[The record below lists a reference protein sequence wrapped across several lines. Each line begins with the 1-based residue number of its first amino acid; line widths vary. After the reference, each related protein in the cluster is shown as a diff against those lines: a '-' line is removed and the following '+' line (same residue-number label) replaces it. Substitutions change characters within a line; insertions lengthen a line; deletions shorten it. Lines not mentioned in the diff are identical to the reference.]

1 MERNATNRR
10 LLSLLLA
17 FVLCLSYG
25 PAARAESTTAAVMR
39 LMKTEGTVSIA
50 NSSGRSVKQTERM
63 QLRSGYQLTTKES
76 SYAWINLDDEKLVK
90 MDAVSEITV
99 RKSGKKLDILLDA
112 GNLFFNVKSPL
123 DDDEVFNI
131 RTSTMSVGIRGTS
144 GWVKVIDQWTSRLS
158 VLEGTVAVCV
168 TDPVTGEIKT
178 ESVTSGETVDC
189 KVYPQDTSG
198 SKCSIIRGAYGES
211 DIDGFVL
218 VELRPD
224 ASLCEK
230 IKEETGIDIIGMPG
244 KPADRLKQDQ
254 EQIRDKLQEIEN
266 SLARQEEAIS
276 IDKVWPAPAPDAP
289 GTPATPPAAS
299 NPDSGGSNSGGSSGN
314 GSGGSSGGGS
324 EQPTP
329 SRTVTLTMPVEDDT
343 VSACL
348 TQSGITAVVLQP
360 GAARSS
366 SANMLE
372 VDSGITVP
380 GGKTLTLQSGV
391 GMTILSGQQVAV
403 GTGGRLTVGGV
414 LTARGTL
421 APVQNAVIQAKRFDL
436 TSDIPD
442 WIVSG
447 TADSSGYYTLDYSPW
462 EAFTVTFDVNGGTG
476 SPAAG
481 KTDRHGRL
489 ASLPSP
495 GTRTGYVFDGWYTA
509 AEGGSAVDANHVYT
523 GDTTLYAHWSQIP
536 PEIFTV
542 AFNANGGSV
551 SPTSG
556 VTGEDGKLS
565 SLPTPVREGY
575 GFNGWFTAAEGG
587 TAVDLNRVYT
597 GNTTL
602 YAHWSEIPP
611 ETFTVAFDANG
622 GSVSPGSGVTGADG
636 KLSSLPTP
644 VREGYDFNGW
654 FTAAEGGTAVD
665 LNRVYTG
672 DTTLY
677 AHWTETPP
685 ETFTVT
691 FDANGGSVSPG
702 SGVTGEDGT
711 LSSLPTPTRSGYTF
725 DGWFTAA
732 TGGTRVDVNDVYS
745 SDTTIYAHWSQIPP
759 KTFTVT
765 FDANGGSVSPGSMA
779 TNTGGTLS
787 AQLPTPVRDGF
798 TFDGWFTAA
807 TGGTRVDVN
816 DVYSSDTTIY
826 AHWSQIPPKT
836 FTVTFDA
843 NGGSVSPGSG
853 VTGEDGTLSSLP
865 TLADWKQQASTYSE
879 LTHTF
884 VGWYTQKIGGTKVT
898 ADTVF
903 TEDTTIYA
911 GWDWFYDESTKT
923 LCIAGSG
930 PMKDYVYEYQGSAVG
945 WECTIPW
952 MYTEDGFNMSHFDI
966 DEIYITDGITHIGN
980 SAFKGHGAK
989 HVTIPNS
996 VTSIGDKSFMQCN
1009 MTNVTIPA
1017 SVTSIGSSAFESCSG
1032 LTSVTLPGSLTS
1044 IGGNAFSYCTSL
1056 AEVKYN
1062 STKADW
1068 AALIPK
1074 IGAGNDLL
1082 LNATIICTDGV
1093 YTAPQPYTI
1102 TFDAN
1107 GGDVTPDSITTD
1119 TDGKLTSLPTLADWT
1134 QQIGD
1139 TQSTHTFVGWYTK
1152 KISGT
1157 KVTADTVFAEDTTL
1171 YAVWDWFYDEPT
1183 KTLCIAGSGPMAD
1196 YVYEYQGGGV
1206 WTCTV
1211 PWVYE
1216 INGTPN
1222 SFDTDEIYIADGITH
1237 IGNAAFKDQSAAH
1250 ATIPDSVTKIGEHS
1264 FDGCGNLTSV
1274 TIPNSVASIGNSA
1287 FFNCTK
1293 LTSVVIPNS
1302 VTSIGDSAF
1311 NLCGSLTDVTYN
1323 GTRAEWAAL
1332 VPNIGASNDPLH
1344 NATITC
1350 TDGVYGTHTL
1360 TLNADG
1366 GLITIEGQ
1374 SVGEY
1379 SIVTGKDGIL
1389 PGLPEATKADNV
1401 FGGWYTADGTK
1412 LSAGD
1417 MLTKDT
1423 EASAHWYPSENF
1435 GYYDTDTKTLHATA
1449 EVPYSDA
1456 ANAPWIDYR
1465 SEMERVEIG
1474 GSVATIDGQMFRNYP
1489 KLRSVVISDSVTT
1502 ITSWA
1507 FADCSALTTVELPH
1521 SITIDVAAFQNC
1533 PSLAEVK
1540 YDGAIADW
1548 LALVPNIGDDNFSL
1562 LSATIHCSD
1571 GDYAA
1576 TQYTITFNAQGGMFV
1591 LDGVEASVFSA
1602 IAISGRPLDSLPTAR
1617 RDGYTFDGW
1626 YTSAGEDGTEVTKDT
1641 IFIEDTT
1648 LYAHWTANVQ
1658 SNFDVAS
1665 GTLTISGEGP
1675 MEAIDGYN
1683 TTLPWN
1689 DVKTDIIKVV
1699 IADGVTSIGNTAF
1712 QGCTGLA
1719 EVEIPASVTS
1729 IGTDAFALCNNLDNV
1744 YYGGSQEAWNTA
1756 VGGRDIGLN
1765 AQCAVHYESA
1775 GPDNPSS
1782 RSAYRV
1788 SNAASVYTD
1797 VPAGAWYAEA
1807 AEYCRTHNL
1816 MTGTSATTF
1825 TPDGTLTRAMM
1836 VTVLHRLAGK
1846 PAAPKGS
1853 SFADVPSGKWY
1864 TEAISW
1870 ADSKG
1875 IVKGYN
1881 ASTFGLNDPVTHEQ
1895 VGLILQRYSGDPTVE
1910 AYGKENPKSP
1920 ATRGEIAATLMAY
1933 AESRKAGSLSAASA
1947 MDVMCSPGSIVP
1959 MGDGSYLVADR
1970 YNKQLWR
1977 VQNRTSASYAG
1988 GPTTLDLYGQ
1998 PLGGYN
2004 DGGLQESYFKE
2015 PWAIAPFL
2023 DGWAVTDRANNAV
2036 RLIRSEAIRTLNTAS
2051 AEKLTVT
2058 DLGVVFDGPT
2068 GLAADGGGNLY
2079 VADTLNGAVRR
2090 VSVAGGLST
2099 VVQGLSDPM
2108 GLCWQDG
2115 VLYIAETGKNRILQL
2130 KDGKVTVL
2138 AGSGSEGLTDG
2149 KGTKA
2154 AFSAPQGIAVG
2165 TDGSV
2170 YVADTGNGAV
2180 RVVKDGSVRTLA
2192 VRDPAQLSGEMI
2204 SPAGLLLQENS
2215 LYICDT
2221 FARKIFVLPVQT

>member
-1 MERNATNRR
+1 MEKAVTNRR

-17 FVLCLSYG
+17 FVLCLSYV
-25 PAARAESTTAAVMR
+25 PTAKAESAAAAVMR
-39 LMKTEGTVSIA
+39 LMKTEGTVSIS

-63 QLRSGYQLTTKES
+63 SLRSGYSLKTEES

-123 DDDEVFNI
+123 DDDEVFNV
-131 RTSTMSVGIRGTS
+131 RTSTMAVGIRGTS

-158 VLEGTVAVCV
+158 VLEGTVTVCV
-168 TDPVTGEIKT
+168 TDPVTGETKT

-198 SKCSIIRGAYGES
+198 SKCDIIRGTYGER

-224 ASLCEK
+224 VPLCEK
-230 IKEETGIDIIGMPG
+230 IKEESGIDIIGMPG
-244 KPADRLKQDQ
+244 KPADRLKEDQ

-266 SLARQEEAIS
+266 GLERQDEDIS
-276 IDKVWPAPAPDAP
+276 KDKVWPAPIPDAP
-289 GTPATPPAAS
+289 GKPATPPTAS
-299 NPDSGGSNSGGSSGN
+299 NPDSGGSSSGDSSGG
-314 GSGGSSGGGS
+314 GSGGGGGGGGS
-324 EQPTP
+324 EQPAP
-329 SRTVTLTMPVEDDT
+329 SSTVTLTMPVEDDT
-343 VSACL
+343 ISAYL
-348 TQSGITAVVLQP
+348 AQSGVTQVILQP
-360 GAARSS
+360 GTARSS

-391 GMTILSGQQVAV
+391 GLTILSGQQVAV
-403 GTGGRLTVGGV
+403 GAGGRLTVGGV

-421 APVQNAVIQAKRFDL
+421 APVQNAVIRAKRFDL
-436 TSDIPD
+436 TSELPD
-442 WIVSG
+442 WIVSE
-447 TADSSGYYTLDYSPW
+447 TADSSGYYTLEYSPW

-495 GTRTGYVFDGWYTA
+495 GTRTGYIFDGWYTA

-536 PEIFTV
+536 PETFTV
-542 AFNANGGSV
+542 TFNANGGSV

-611 ETFTVAFDANG
+611 ETFTV
-622 GSVSPGSGVTGADG
+622 V
-636 KLSSLPTP
+636 
-644 VREGYDFNGW
+644 
-654 FTAAEGGTAVD
+654 
-665 LNRVYTG
+665 
-672 DTTLY
+672 
-677 AHWTETPP
+677 
-685 ETFTVT
+685 

-711 LSSLPTPTRSGYTF
+711 LSSLPTPTRSGY
-725 DGWFTAA
+725 
-732 TGGTRVDVNDVYS
+732 
-745 SDTTIYAHWSQIPP
+745 
-759 KTFTVT
+759 
-765 FDANGGSVSPGSMA
+765 
-779 TNTGGTLS
+779 
-787 AQLPTPVRDGF
+787 

-952 MYTEDGFNMSHFDI
+952 MYTEDDYNMSHFDI

-1032 LTSVTLPGSLTS
+1032 LTSVTLPDSVTG

-1389 PGLPEATKADNV
+1389 PDLPEATKADNV

-1423 EASAHWYPSENF
+1423 EASAHWYPGGEF
-1435 GYYDTDTKTLHATA
+1435 WYYDTDAKTLHVTA
-1449 EVPYSDA
+1449 ELTGGVN
-1456 ANAPWIDYR
+1456 NAPWKDYR

-1502 ITSWA
+1502 INLWA
-1507 FADCSALTTVELPH
+1507 FADCSALTNVELPH

-1533 PSLAEVK
+1533 PSLAEVQ

-1548 LALVPNIGDDNFSL
+1548 LALVPNIGDDNVSL
-1562 LSATIHCSD
+1562 LSAIIHCSD

-1576 TQYTITFNAQGGMFV
+1576 TQYTINFNAQGGMFV
-1591 LDGVEASVFSA
+1591 LDDVEVSVFSA
-1602 IAISGRPLDSLPTAR
+1602 ISISGRPLGSLPTAR

-1729 IGTDAFALCNNLDNV
+1729 IGNSAFNGCSGLERFGIPDGVKSIGDSAFYNCTTLKFVTIPDSVNSIAGSAFYGCVLLESVEIPDGVTSINNATFYGCSALKSATIPASVTSIGTDAFALCNNLDNV

-1765 AQCAVHYESA
+1765 AQCTVHYESA

-1846 PAAPKGS
+1846 PTVAGGT
-1853 SFADVPSGKWY
+1853 SFADVPAGKWY

-1870 ADSKG
+1870 ANSKG
-1875 IVKGYN
+1875 IVLGYN

-1910 AYGKENPKSP
+1910 VYGKENPKTP
-1920 ATRGEIAATLMAY
+1920 ATRSEIAVTLMAY

-1947 MDVMCSPGSIVP
+1947 MDVMCAPGSIVP

-1970 YNKQLWR
+1970 YNKQLWQVR
-1977 VQNRTSASYAG
+1977 NRTSASYAG
-1988 GPTTLDLYGQ
+1988 GPTVLDLYGQ

-2004 DGGLQESYFKE
+2004 DGGLQDSYFKE

-2036 RLIRSEAIRTLNTAS
+2036 RLVRSEAIGTLNTAS
-2051 AEKLTVT
+2051 AEKLAVT
-2058 DLGVVFDGPT
+2058 DLGVVFNGPT
-2068 GLAADGGGNLY
+2068 GLAADDEGNLY

-2090 VSVAGGLST
+2090 VSGSGGLST
-2099 VVQGLSDPM
+2099 VIQGLSDPM
-2108 GLCWQDG
+2108 GLCWRDG

-2130 KDGKVTVL
+2130 KDGKATVL

-2154 AFSAPQGIAVG
+2154 AFSAPQGVAVG
-2165 TDGSV
+2165 PDGSV

-2192 VRDPAQLSGEMI
+2192 VRNPAQLSGEMI
-2204 SPAGLLLQENS
+2204 SPVSLLLQENS

>member
-1 MERNATNRR
+1 MEKAVTNRR

-17 FVLCLSYG
+17 FVLCLSYV
-25 PAARAESTTAAVMR
+25 PTAKAESAAAAVMR
-39 LMKTEGTVSIA
+39 LMKTEGTVSIS

-63 QLRSGYQLTTKES
+63 SLRSGYSLKTEES

-123 DDDEVFNI
+123 DDDEVFNV
-131 RTSTMSVGIRGTS
+131 RTSTMAVGIRGTS

-158 VLEGTVAVCV
+158 VLEGTVTVCV
-168 TDPVTGEIKT
+168 TDPVTGETKT

-198 SKCSIIRGAYGES
+198 SKCDIIRGTYGER

-224 ASLCEK
+224 VPLCEK
-230 IKEETGIDIIGMPG
+230 IKEESGIDIIGMPG
-244 KPADRLKQDQ
+244 KPADRLKEDQ

-266 SLARQEEAIS
+266 GLERQDEDIS
-276 IDKVWPAPAPDAP
+276 KDKVWPAPIPDAP
-289 GTPATPPAAS
+289 GKPATPPTAS
-299 NPDSGGSNSGGSSGN
+299 NPDSGGSSSGDSSGG
-314 GSGGSSGGGS
+314 GSGGGGGGGGS
-324 EQPTP
+324 EQPAP
-329 SRTVTLTMPVEDDT
+329 SSTVTLTMPVEDDT
-343 VSACL
+343 ISAYL
-348 TQSGITAVVLQP
+348 AQSGVTQVILQP
-360 GAARSS
+360 GTARSS

-391 GMTILSGQQVAV
+391 GLTILSGQQVAV
-403 GTGGRLTVGGV
+403 GAGGRLTVGGV

-421 APVQNAVIQAKRFDL
+421 APVQNAVIRAKRFDL
-436 TSDIPD
+436 TSELPD
-442 WIVSG
+442 WIVSE
-447 TADSSGYYTLDYSPW
+447 TADSSGYYTLEYSPW

-495 GTRTGYVFDGWYTA
+495 GTRTGYIFDGWYTA

-536 PEIFTV
+536 PETFTV
-542 AFNANGGSV
+542 TFNANGGSV

-597 GNTTL
+597 G
-602 YAHWSEIPP
+602 
-611 ETFTVAFDANG
+611 
-622 GSVSPGSGVTGADG
+622 
-636 KLSSLPTP
+636 
-644 VREGYDFNGW
+644 
-654 FTAAEGGTAVD
+654 
-665 LNRVYTG
+665 

-685 ETFTVT
+685 E
-691 FDANGGSVSPG
+691 
-702 SGVTGEDGT
+702 
-711 LSSLPTPTRSGYTF
+711 
-725 DGWFTAA
+725 
-732 TGGTRVDVNDVYS
+732 
-745 SDTTIYAHWSQIPP
+745 
-759 KTFTVT
+759 
-765 FDANGGSVSPGSMA
+765 
-779 TNTGGTLS
+779 
-787 AQLPTPVRDGF
+787 
-798 TFDGWFTAA
+798 
-807 TGGTRVDVN
+807 
-816 DVYSSDTTIY
+816 
-826 AHWSQIPPKT
+826 T

-952 MYTEDGFNMSHFDI
+952 MYTEDDYNMSHFDI

-1032 LTSVTLPGSLTS
+1032 LTSVTLPDSVTG

-1332 VPNIGASNDPLH
+1332 VPNIGASNDPLR

-1389 PGLPEATKADNV
+1389 PDLPEATKADNV

-1423 EASAHWYPSENF
+1423 EASAHWYPGGEF
-1435 GYYDTDTKTLHATA
+1435 WYYDTDAKTLHVTA
-1449 EVPYSDA
+1449 ELTGGVN
-1456 ANAPWIDYR
+1456 NAPWKDYR

-1502 ITSWA
+1502 ITSWV
-1507 FADCSALTTVELPH
+1507 FADCSALTALELPR

-1533 PSLAEVK
+1533 TNLAEVK

-1548 LALVPNIGDDNFSL
+1548 LALVPFIGDDNGSL
-1562 LSATIHCSD
+1562 LSATIHCSN
-1571 GDYAA
+1571 GDYTA

-1665 GTLTISGEGP
+1665 GTLTISGKGP

-1836 VTVLHRLAGK
+1836 VTILHRLAGK
-1846 PAAPKGS
+1846 PTVAGGT
-1853 SFADVPSGKWY
+1853 SFADVPAGKWY

-1870 ADSKG
+1870 ANSKG
-1875 IVKGYN
+1875 IVLGYN

-1910 AYGKENPKSP
+1910 VYGKENPKTP
-1920 ATRGEIAATLMAY
+1920 ATRSEIAVTLMAY

-1947 MDVMCSPGSIVP
+1947 MDVMCAPGSIVP

-1970 YNKQLWR
+1970 YNKQLWQVR
-1977 VQNRTSASYAG
+1977 NRTSASYAG
-1988 GPTTLDLYGQ
+1988 GPTVLDLYGQ

-2004 DGGLQESYFKE
+2004 DGGLQDSYFKE

-2036 RLIRSEAIRTLNTAS
+2036 RLVRSEAIGTLNTAS
-2051 AEKLTVT
+2051 AEKLAVT
-2058 DLGVVFDGPT
+2058 DLGVVFNGPT
-2068 GLAADGGGNLY
+2068 GLAADDEGNLY

-2090 VSVAGGLST
+2090 VSGSGGLST
-2099 VVQGLSDPM
+2099 VIQGLSDPM
-2108 GLCWQDG
+2108 GLCWRDG

-2130 KDGKVTVL
+2130 KDGKATVL

-2154 AFSAPQGIAVG
+2154 AFSAPQGVAVG
-2165 TDGSV
+2165 PDGSV

-2192 VRDPAQLSGEMI
+2192 VRNPAQLSGEMI
-2204 SPAGLLLQENS
+2204 SPVSLLLQENS

>member
-1 MERNATNRR
+1 M
-10 LLSLLLA
+10 
-17 FVLCLSYG
+17 
-25 PAARAESTTAAVMR
+25 
-39 LMKTEGTVSIA
+39 
-50 NSSGRSVKQTERM
+50 
-63 QLRSGYQLTTKES
+63 
-76 SYAWINLDDEKLVK
+76 
-90 MDAVSEITV
+90 
-99 RKSGKKLDILLDA
+99 
-112 GNLFFNVKSPL
+112 
-123 DDDEVFNI
+123 
-131 RTSTMSVGIRGTS
+131 
-144 GWVKVIDQWTSRLS
+144 
-158 VLEGTVAVCV
+158 
-168 TDPVTGEIKT
+168 
-178 ESVTSGETVDC
+178 
-189 KVYPQDTSG
+189 
-198 SKCSIIRGAYGES
+198 
-211 DIDGFVL
+211 
-218 VELRPD
+218 
-224 ASLCEK
+224 
-230 IKEETGIDIIGMPG
+230 
-244 KPADRLKQDQ
+244 
-254 EQIRDKLQEIEN
+254 
-266 SLARQEEAIS
+266 
-276 IDKVWPAPAPDAP
+276 
-289 GTPATPPAAS
+289 
-299 NPDSGGSNSGGSSGN
+299 
-314 GSGGSSGGGS
+314 
-324 EQPTP
+324 
-329 SRTVTLTMPVEDDT
+329 
-343 VSACL
+343 
-348 TQSGITAVVLQP
+348 
-360 GAARSS
+360 
-366 SANMLE
+366 
-372 VDSGITVP
+372 
-380 GGKTLTLQSGV
+380 
-391 GMTILSGQQVAV
+391 
-403 GTGGRLTVGGV
+403 
-414 LTARGTL
+414 
-421 APVQNAVIQAKRFDL
+421 
-436 TSDIPD
+436 
-442 WIVSG
+442 
-447 TADSSGYYTLDYSPW
+447 
-462 EAFTVTFDVNGGTG
+462 
-476 SPAAG
+476 
-481 KTDRHGRL
+481 
-489 ASLPSP
+489 
-495 GTRTGYVFDGWYTA
+495 
-509 AEGGSAVDANHVYT
+509 
-523 GDTTLYAHWSQIP
+523 
-536 PEIFTV
+536 
-542 AFNANGGSV
+542 
-551 SPTSG
+551 
-556 VTGEDGKLS
+556 
-565 SLPTPVREGY
+565 
-575 GFNGWFTAAEGG
+575 
-587 TAVDLNRVYT
+587 
-597 GNTTL
+597 
-602 YAHWSEIPP
+602 
-611 ETFTVAFDANG
+611 
-622 GSVSPGSGVTGADG
+622 
-636 KLSSLPTP
+636 
-644 VREGYDFNGW
+644 
-654 FTAAEGGTAVD
+654 
-665 LNRVYTG
+665 
-672 DTTLY
+672 
-677 AHWTETPP
+677 
-685 ETFTVT
+685 
-691 FDANGGSVSPG
+691 
-702 SGVTGEDGT
+702 
-711 LSSLPTPTRSGYTF
+711 
-725 DGWFTAA
+725 
-732 TGGTRVDVNDVYS
+732 
-745 SDTTIYAHWSQIPP
+745 
-759 KTFTVT
+759 
-765 FDANGGSVSPGSMA
+765 
-779 TNTGGTLS
+779 
-787 AQLPTPVRDGF
+787 
-798 TFDGWFTAA
+798 
-807 TGGTRVDVN
+807 
-816 DVYSSDTTIY
+816 
-826 AHWSQIPPKT
+826 
-836 FTVTFDA
+836 
-843 NGGSVSPGSG
+843 
-853 VTGEDGTLSSLP
+853 
-865 TLADWKQQASTYSE
+865 
-879 LTHTF
+879 
-884 VGWYTQKIGGTKVT
+884 
-898 ADTVF
+898 
-903 TEDTTIYA
+903 
-911 GWDWFYDESTKT
+911 
-923 LCIAGSG
+923 
-930 PMKDYVYEYQGSAVG
+930 
-945 WECTIPW
+945 
-952 MYTEDGFNMSHFDI
+952 
-966 DEIYITDGITHIGN
+966 
-980 SAFKGHGAK
+980 
-989 HVTIPNS
+989 
-996 VTSIGDKSFMQCN
+996 
-1009 MTNVTIPA
+1009 
-1017 SVTSIGSSAFESCSG
+1017 
-1032 LTSVTLPGSLTS
+1032 
-1044 IGGNAFSYCTSL
+1044 
-1056 AEVKYN
+1056 
-1062 STKADW
+1062 
-1068 AALIPK
+1068 
-1074 IGAGNDLL
+1074 
-1082 LNATIICTDGV
+1082 
-1093 YTAPQPYTI
+1093 
-1102 TFDAN
+1102 
-1107 GGDVTPDSITTD
+1107 
-1119 TDGKLTSLPTLADWT
+1119 
-1134 QQIGD
+1134 
-1139 TQSTHTFVGWYTK
+1139 
-1152 KISGT
+1152 
-1157 KVTADTVFAEDTTL
+1157 
-1171 YAVWDWFYDEPT
+1171 
-1183 KTLCIAGSGPMAD
+1183 
-1196 YVYEYQGGGV
+1196 
-1206 WTCTV
+1206 
-1211 PWVYE
+1211 
-1216 INGTPN
+1216 
-1222 SFDTDEIYIADGITH
+1222 
-1237 IGNAAFKDQSAAH
+1237 
-1250 ATIPDSVTKIGEHS
+1250 
-1264 FDGCGNLTSV
+1264 
-1274 TIPNSVASIGNSA
+1274 
-1287 FFNCTK
+1287 
-1293 LTSVVIPNS
+1293 
-1302 VTSIGDSAF
+1302 
-1311 NLCGSLTDVTYN
+1311 
-1323 GTRAEWAAL
+1323 
-1332 VPNIGASNDPLH
+1332 
-1344 NATITC
+1344 
-1350 TDGVYGTHTL
+1350 
-1360 TLNADG
+1360 
-1366 GLITIEGQ
+1366 
-1374 SVGEY
+1374 
-1379 SIVTGKDGIL
+1379 IL
-1389 PGLPEATKADNV
+1389 PDLPEATKTDNI

-1423 EASAHWYPSENF
+1423 EASAHWYPGGEF
-1435 GYYDTDTKTLHATA
+1435 WYYDTDAKTLHVTA
-1449 EVPYSDA
+1449 ELTGGVN
-1456 ANAPWIDYR
+1456 NAPWKDYR

-1502 ITSWA
+1502 ITSWV

-1562 LSATIHCSD
+1562 LSATIHCSN
-1571 GDYAA
+1571 GDYTA

-1699 IADGVTSIGNTAF
+1699 IADGVTSIGNTVF

>member
-1 MERNATNRR
+1 MEKAVTNRR

-17 FVLCLSYG
+17 FVLCLSYV
-25 PAARAESTTAAVMR
+25 PTAKAESAAAAVMR
-39 LMKTEGTVSIA
+39 LMKTEGTVSIS

-63 QLRSGYQLTTKES
+63 SLRSGYSLKTEES

-123 DDDEVFNI
+123 DDDEVFNV
-131 RTSTMSVGIRGTS
+131 RTSTMAVGIRGTS

-158 VLEGTVAVCV
+158 VLEGTVTVCV
-168 TDPVTGEIKT
+168 TDPVTGETKT

-198 SKCSIIRGAYGES
+198 SKCDIIRGTYGER

-224 ASLCEK
+224 VPLCEK
-230 IKEETGIDIIGMPG
+230 IKEESGIDIIGMPG
-244 KPADRLKQDQ
+244 KPADRLKEDQ

-266 SLARQEEAIS
+266 GLERQDEDIS
-276 IDKVWPAPAPDAP
+276 KDKVWPAPIPDAP
-289 GTPATPPAAS
+289 GKPATPPTAS
-299 NPDSGGSNSGGSSGN
+299 NPDSGGSSSGDSSGG
-314 GSGGSSGGGS
+314 GSGGGGGGGGS
-324 EQPTP
+324 EQPAP
-329 SRTVTLTMPVEDDT
+329 SSTVTLTMPVEDDT
-343 VSACL
+343 ISAYL
-348 TQSGITAVVLQP
+348 AQSGVTQVILQP
-360 GAARSS
+360 GTARSS

-391 GMTILSGQQVAV
+391 GLTILSGQQVAV
-403 GTGGRLTVGGV
+403 GAGGRLTVGGV

-421 APVQNAVIQAKRFDL
+421 APVQNAVIRAKRFDL
-436 TSDIPD
+436 TSELPD
-442 WIVSG
+442 WIVSE
-447 TADSSGYYTLDYSPW
+447 TADSSGYYTLEYSPW

-495 GTRTGYVFDGWYTA
+495 GTRTGYIFDGWYTA

-536 PEIFTV
+536 PETFTV
-542 AFNANGGSV
+542 TFNANGGSV

-575 GFNGWFTAAEGG
+575 DFNGWFTAAEGG

-611 ETFTVAFDANG
+611 ETFTVVFDANG

-677 AHWTETPP
+677 AHWIETPP

-711 LSSLPTPTRSGYTF
+711 LSSLPTPTRSGY
-725 DGWFTAA
+725 
-732 TGGTRVDVNDVYS
+732 
-745 SDTTIYAHWSQIPP
+745 
-759 KTFTVT
+759 
-765 FDANGGSVSPGSMA
+765 
-779 TNTGGTLS
+779 
-787 AQLPTPVRDGF
+787 

-952 MYTEDGFNMSHFDI
+952 MYTEDDYNMSHFDI

-1032 LTSVTLPGSLTS
+1032 LTSVTLPDSVTG

-1332 VPNIGASNDPLH
+1332 VPNIGASNDPLR

-1389 PGLPEATKADNV
+1389 PDLPEATKADNV

-1423 EASAHWYPSENF
+1423 EASAHWYPGGEF
-1435 GYYDTDTKTLHATA
+1435 WYYDTDAKTLHVTA
-1449 EVPYSDA
+1449 ELTGGVN
-1456 ANAPWIDYR
+1456 NAPWKDYR

-1502 ITSWA
+1502 ITSWV
-1507 FADCSALTTVELPH
+1507 FADCSALTALELPR

-1533 PSLAEVK
+1533 TNLAEVK

-1548 LALVPNIGDDNFSL
+1548 LALVPFIGDDNGSL
-1562 LSATIHCSD
+1562 LSATIHCSN
-1571 GDYAA
+1571 GDYTA

-1665 GTLTISGEGP
+1665 GTLTISGKGP

-1836 VTVLHRLAGK
+1836 VTILHRLAGK
-1846 PAAPKGS
+1846 PTVAGGT
-1853 SFADVPSGKWY
+1853 SFADVPAGKWY

-1870 ADSKG
+1870 ANSKG
-1875 IVKGYN
+1875 IVLGYN

-1910 AYGKENPKSP
+1910 VYGKENPKTP
-1920 ATRGEIAATLMAY
+1920 ATRSEIAVTLMAY

-1947 MDVMCSPGSIVP
+1947 MDVMCAPGSIVP

-1970 YNKQLWR
+1970 YNKQLWQVR
-1977 VQNRTSASYAG
+1977 NRTSASYAG
-1988 GPTTLDLYGQ
+1988 GPTVLDLYGQ

-2004 DGGLQESYFKE
+2004 DGGLQDSYFKE

-2036 RLIRSEAIRTLNTAS
+2036 RLVRSEAIGTLNTAS
-2051 AEKLTVT
+2051 AEKLAVT
-2058 DLGVVFDGPT
+2058 DLGVVFNGPT
-2068 GLAADGGGNLY
+2068 GLAADDEGNLY

-2090 VSVAGGLST
+2090 VSGSGGLST
-2099 VVQGLSDPM
+2099 VIQGLSDPM
-2108 GLCWQDG
+2108 GLCWRDG

-2130 KDGKVTVL
+2130 KDGKATVL

-2154 AFSAPQGIAVG
+2154 AFSAPQGVAVG
-2165 TDGSV
+2165 PDGSV

-2192 VRDPAQLSGEMI
+2192 VRNPAQLSGEMI
-2204 SPAGLLLQENS
+2204 SPVSLLLQENS

>member
-1 MERNATNRR
+1 
-10 LLSLLLA
+10 
-17 FVLCLSYG
+17 
-25 PAARAESTTAAVMR
+25 
-39 LMKTEGTVSIA
+39 
-50 NSSGRSVKQTERM
+50 
-63 QLRSGYQLTTKES
+63 
-76 SYAWINLDDEKLVK
+76 

-123 DDDEVFNI
+123 DDDEVFNV
-131 RTSTMSVGIRGTS
+131 RTSTMAVGIRGTS

-158 VLEGTVAVCV
+158 VLEGTVTVCV
-168 TDPVTGEIKT
+168 TDPVTGETKT

-198 SKCSIIRGAYGES
+198 SKCDIIRGTYGER

-224 ASLCEK
+224 VPLCEK
-230 IKEETGIDIIGMPG
+230 IKEESGIDIIGMPG
-244 KPADRLKQDQ
+244 KPADRLKEDQ

-266 SLARQEEAIS
+266 GLERQDEDIS
-276 IDKVWPAPAPDAP
+276 KDKVWPAPIPDAP
-289 GTPATPPAAS
+289 GKPATPPTAS
-299 NPDSGGSNSGGSSGN
+299 NPDSGGSSSGDSSGG
-314 GSGGSSGGGS
+314 GSGGGGGGGGS
-324 EQPTP
+324 EQPAP
-329 SRTVTLTMPVEDDT
+329 SSTVTLTMPVEDDT
-343 VSACL
+343 ISAYL
-348 TQSGITAVVLQP
+348 AQSGVTQVILQP
-360 GAARSS
+360 GTARSS

-391 GMTILSGQQVAV
+391 GLTILSGQQVAV
-403 GTGGRLTVGGV
+403 GAGGRLTVGGV

-421 APVQNAVIQAKRFDL
+421 APVQNAVIRAKRFDL
-436 TSDIPD
+436 TSELPD
-442 WIVSG
+442 WIVSE
-447 TADSSGYYTLDYSPW
+447 TADSSGYYTLEYSPW

-495 GTRTGYVFDGWYTA
+495 GTRTGYIFDGWYTA

-536 PEIFTV
+536 PETFTV
-542 AFNANGGSV
+542 TFNANGGSV

-597 GNTTL
+597 G
-602 YAHWSEIPP
+602 
-611 ETFTVAFDANG
+611 
-622 GSVSPGSGVTGADG
+622 
-636 KLSSLPTP
+636 
-644 VREGYDFNGW
+644 
-654 FTAAEGGTAVD
+654 
-665 LNRVYTG
+665 

-677 AHWTETPP
+677 AHWIETPP

-711 LSSLPTPTRSGYTF
+711 LSSLPTPTRSGY
-725 DGWFTAA
+725 
-732 TGGTRVDVNDVYS
+732 
-745 SDTTIYAHWSQIPP
+745 
-759 KTFTVT
+759 
-765 FDANGGSVSPGSMA
+765 
-779 TNTGGTLS
+779 
-787 AQLPTPVRDGF
+787 

-952 MYTEDGFNMSHFDI
+952 MYTEDDYNMSHFDI

-1032 LTSVTLPGSLTS
+1032 LTSVTLPDSVTG

-1332 VPNIGASNDPLH
+1332 VPNIGASNDPLR

-1389 PGLPEATKADNV
+1389 PDLPEATKADNV

-1423 EASAHWYPSENF
+1423 EASAHWYPGGEF
-1435 GYYDTDTKTLHATA
+1435 WYYDTDAKTLHVTA
-1449 EVPYSDA
+1449 ELTGGVN
-1456 ANAPWIDYR
+1456 NAPWKDYR

-1502 ITSWA
+1502 ITSWV
-1507 FADCSALTTVELPH
+1507 FADCSALTALELPR

-1533 PSLAEVK
+1533 TNLAEVK

-1548 LALVPNIGDDNFSL
+1548 LALVPFIGDDNGSL
-1562 LSATIHCSD
+1562 LSATIHCSN
-1571 GDYAA
+1571 GDYTA

-1665 GTLTISGEGP
+1665 GTLTISGKGP

-1836 VTVLHRLAGK
+1836 VTILHRLAGK
-1846 PAAPKGS
+1846 PTVAGGT
-1853 SFADVPSGKWY
+1853 SFADVPAGKWY

-1870 ADSKG
+1870 ANSKG
-1875 IVKGYN
+1875 IVLGYN

-1910 AYGKENPKSP
+1910 VYGKENPKTP
-1920 ATRGEIAATLMAY
+1920 ATRSEIAVTLMAY

-1947 MDVMCSPGSIVP
+1947 MDVMCAPGSIVP

-1970 YNKQLWR
+1970 YNKQLWQVR
-1977 VQNRTSASYAG
+1977 NRTSASYAG
-1988 GPTTLDLYGQ
+1988 GPTVLDLYGQ

-2004 DGGLQESYFKE
+2004 DGGLQDSYFKE

-2036 RLIRSEAIRTLNTAS
+2036 RLVRSEAIGTLNTAS
-2051 AEKLTVT
+2051 AEKLAVT
-2058 DLGVVFDGPT
+2058 DLGVVFNGPT
-2068 GLAADGGGNLY
+2068 GLAADDEGNLY

-2090 VSVAGGLST
+2090 VSGSGGLST
-2099 VVQGLSDPM
+2099 VIQGLSDPM
-2108 GLCWQDG
+2108 GLCWRDG

-2130 KDGKVTVL
+2130 KDGKATVL

-2154 AFSAPQGIAVG
+2154 AFSAPQGVAVG
-2165 TDGSV
+2165 PDGSV

-2192 VRDPAQLSGEMI
+2192 VRNPAQLSGEMI
-2204 SPAGLLLQENS
+2204 SPVSLLLQENS

>member
-447 TADSSGYYTLDYSPW
+447 TADSSGYYALEYSPW
-462 EAFTVTFDVNGGTG
+462 EAFTVTFDVNGGSA

-481 KTDRHGRL
+481 KTDSRGRL
-489 ASLPSP
+489 TSLPSP

-536 PEIFTV
+536 PETFTV

-565 SLPTPVREGY
+565 SLPTPVREG
-575 GFNGWFTAAEGG
+575 FTFDGWFTAAEGG

-611 ETFTVAFDANG
+611 ETFTVVFDANG

-644 VREGYDFNGW
+644 VREGYNFNGW

-711 LSSLPTPTRSGYTF
+711 LSSLPTPTRSGY
-725 DGWFTAA
+725 
-732 TGGTRVDVNDVYS
+732 
-745 SDTTIYAHWSQIPP
+745 
-759 KTFTVT
+759 
-765 FDANGGSVSPGSMA
+765 
-779 TNTGGTLS
+779 
-787 AQLPTPVRDGF
+787 

-1032 LTSVTLPGSLTS
+1032 LTSVTLPDSVTGIGAEAFYGCNRLTEVTY
-1044 IGGNAFSYCTSL
+1044 GGTR
-1056 AEVKYN
+1056 AE
-1062 STKADW
+1062 W
-1068 AALIPK
+1068 AALVPNIS
-1074 IGAGNDLL
+1074 ANNDPL
-1082 LNATIICTDGV
+1082 LNATITCTDGV
-1093 YTAPQPYTI
+1093 YTAPQAYTI

-1107 GGDVTPDSITTD
+1107 GGSVTPASAETGK
-1119 TDGKLTSLPTLADWT
+1119 DGKLTSLPTPIRNNHIFD
-1134 QQIGD
+1134 
-1139 TQSTHTFVGWYTK
+1139 GWYSAAEGGTRVDVNDVYTSDTTIYAHWTIDGVIWSVNNGILT
-1152 KISGT
+1152 ISGKGT
-1157 KVTADTVFAEDTTL
+1157 MESIEGYGDFNFNTPWDADKENITQVVMNEGLTTIGAFAFSGLKLTSVSIP
-1171 YAVWDWFYDEPT
+1171 ASVINIDWYGFY
-1183 KTLCIAGSGPMAD
+1183 
-1196 YVYEYQGGGV
+1196 
-1206 WTCTV
+1206 TCKELESV
-1211 PWVYE
+1211 
-1216 INGTPN
+1216 IIPN
-1222 SFDTDEIYIADGITH
+1222 SVKSISKSTFEFCSSLKSVSLP
-1237 IGNAAFKDQSAAH
+1237 N
-1250 ATIPDSVTKIGEHS
+1250 SVTDIGQYIFAKCTNLES
-1264 FDGCGNLTSV
+1264 VTISNSITSLSKSAFEACSNLKSVSIPNGVTTIEQGVFKNCTGLTSV
-1274 TIPNSVASIGNSA
+1274 TIP
-1287 FFNCTK
+1287 T
-1293 LTSVVIPNS
+1293 S
-1302 VTSIGDSAF
+1302 VTSIGAEAF
-1311 NLCGSLTDVTYN
+1311 YGCNRLTDVTYN

-1389 PGLPEATKADNV
+1389 PDLPEATKADNV

-1423 EASAHWYPSENF
+1423 EASVHWYPGGEF
-1435 GYYDTDTKTLHATA
+1435 WYYDTDAKTLHVTA
-1449 EVPYSDA
+1449 ELTGGVN
-1456 ANAPWIDYR
+1456 NAPWKDYR

-1502 ITSWA
+1502 ITSWV
-1507 FADCSALTTVELPH
+1507 FADCSALTALELPR

-1533 PSLAEVK
+1533 TNLAEVK

-1548 LALVPNIGDDNFSL
+1548 LALVPFIGDDNGSL
-1562 LSATIHCSD
+1562 LSATIHCSN
-1571 GDYAA
+1571 GDYTA

-1756 VGGRDIGLN
+1756 VGGRDSGLN

-1988 GPTTLDLYGQ
+1988 GPTTLDLYGK

>member
-447 TADSSGYYTLDYSPW
+447 TADSSGYYALEYSPW
-462 EAFTVTFDVNGGTG
+462 EAFTVTFDVNGGSA

-481 KTDRHGRL
+481 KTDSRGRL
-489 ASLPSP
+489 TSLPSP

-536 PEIFTV
+536 PETFTV

-565 SLPTPVREGY
+565 SLPTPVREG
-575 GFNGWFTAAEGG
+575 FTFDGWFTAAEGG

-611 ETFTVAFDANG
+611 ETFTIVFDANG

-765 FDANGGSVSPGSMA
+765 FDANGGSVSPGSGV
-779 TNTGGTLS
+779 TGEDGTLS
-787 AQLPTPVRDGF
+787 SLPTPTRSGY

-1032 LTSVTLPGSLTS
+1032 LTSVTLPDSVTG

-1183 KTLCIAGSGPMAD
+1183 KTLCIAGNGPMAD

-1332 VPNIGASNDPLH
+1332 VPNISANNDPLL

-1350 TDGVYGTHTL
+1350 TDGVYGIHTL

-1389 PGLPEATKADNV
+1389 PDLPEATKADNV

-1423 EASAHWYPSENF
+1423 EASAHWYPGGEF
-1435 GYYDTDTKTLHATA
+1435 WYYDTDAKTLHVTA
-1449 EVPYSDA
+1449 ELTGGVN
-1456 ANAPWIDYR
+1456 NAPWIDYR

-1474 GSVATIDGQMFRNYP
+1474 GSVATIGGQMFQGYP

-1502 ITSWA
+1502 INLWA

-1562 LSATIHCSD
+1562 LSATIHCSN
-1571 GDYAA
+1571 GDYTA

>member
-1 MERNATNRR
+1 M
-10 LLSLLLA
+10 L
-17 FVLCLSYG
+17 F
-25 PAARAESTTAAVMR
+25 
-39 LMKTEGTVSIA
+39 
-50 NSSGRSVKQTERM
+50 RS
-63 QLRSGYQLTTKES
+63 
-76 SYAWINLDDEKLVK
+76 
-90 MDAVSEITV
+90 
-99 RKSGKKLDILLDA
+99 
-112 GNLFFNVKSPL
+112 
-123 DDDEVFNI
+123 
-131 RTSTMSVGIRGTS
+131 
-144 GWVKVIDQWTSRLS
+144 
-158 VLEGTVAVCV
+158 
-168 TDPVTGEIKT
+168 
-178 ESVTSGETVDC
+178 
-189 KVYPQDTSG
+189 
-198 SKCSIIRGAYGES
+198 
-211 DIDGFVL
+211 
-218 VELRPD
+218 
-224 ASLCEK
+224 
-230 IKEETGIDIIGMPG
+230 
-244 KPADRLKQDQ
+244 
-254 EQIRDKLQEIEN
+254 
-266 SLARQEEAIS
+266 
-276 IDKVWPAPAPDAP
+276 
-289 GTPATPPAAS
+289 
-299 NPDSGGSNSGGSSGN
+299 
-314 GSGGSSGGGS
+314 
-324 EQPTP
+324 
-329 SRTVTLTMPVEDDT
+329 
-343 VSACL
+343 
-348 TQSGITAVVLQP
+348 
-360 GAARSS
+360 
-366 SANMLE
+366 
-372 VDSGITVP
+372 
-380 GGKTLTLQSGV
+380 
-391 GMTILSGQQVAV
+391 
-403 GTGGRLTVGGV
+403 
-414 LTARGTL
+414 
-421 APVQNAVIQAKRFDL
+421 
-436 TSDIPD
+436 
-442 WIVSG
+442 
-447 TADSSGYYTLDYSPW
+447 
-462 EAFTVTFDVNGGTG
+462 
-476 SPAAG
+476 
-481 KTDRHGRL
+481 
-489 ASLPSP
+489 
-495 GTRTGYVFDGWYTA
+495 
-509 AEGGSAVDANHVYT
+509 
-523 GDTTLYAHWSQIP
+523 
-536 PEIFTV
+536 
-542 AFNANGGSV
+542 
-551 SPTSG
+551 
-556 VTGEDGKLS
+556 
-565 SLPTPVREGY
+565 
-575 GFNGWFTAAEGG
+575 
-587 TAVDLNRVYT
+587 
-597 GNTTL
+597 
-602 YAHWSEIPP
+602 
-611 ETFTVAFDANG
+611 
-622 GSVSPGSGVTGADG
+622 
-636 KLSSLPTP
+636 
-644 VREGYDFNGW
+644 
-654 FTAAEGGTAVD
+654 
-665 LNRVYTG
+665 
-672 DTTLY
+672 
-677 AHWTETPP
+677 
-685 ETFTVT
+685 
-691 FDANGGSVSPG
+691 
-702 SGVTGEDGT
+702 
-711 LSSLPTPTRSGYTF
+711 
-725 DGWFTAA
+725 
-732 TGGTRVDVNDVYS
+732 
-745 SDTTIYAHWSQIPP
+745 
-759 KTFTVT
+759 
-765 FDANGGSVSPGSMA
+765 
-779 TNTGGTLS
+779 
-787 AQLPTPVRDGF
+787 
-798 TFDGWFTAA
+798 
-807 TGGTRVDVN
+807 
-816 DVYSSDTTIY
+816 
-826 AHWSQIPPKT
+826 
-836 FTVTFDA
+836 
-843 NGGSVSPGSG
+843 
-853 VTGEDGTLSSLP
+853 
-865 TLADWKQQASTYSE
+865 
-879 LTHTF
+879 
-884 VGWYTQKIGGTKVT
+884 
-898 ADTVF
+898 
-903 TEDTTIYA
+903 
-911 GWDWFYDESTKT
+911 
-923 LCIAGSG
+923 
-930 PMKDYVYEYQGSAVG
+930 
-945 WECTIPW
+945 
-952 MYTEDGFNMSHFDI
+952 
-966 DEIYITDGITHIGN
+966 
-980 SAFKGHGAK
+980 
-989 HVTIPNS
+989 
-996 VTSIGDKSFMQCN
+996 
-1009 MTNVTIPA
+1009 
-1017 SVTSIGSSAFESCSG
+1017 
-1032 LTSVTLPGSLTS
+1032 
-1044 IGGNAFSYCTSL
+1044 
-1056 AEVKYN
+1056 
-1062 STKADW
+1062 
-1068 AALIPK
+1068 
-1074 IGAGNDLL
+1074 
-1082 LNATIICTDGV
+1082 
-1093 YTAPQPYTI
+1093 
-1102 TFDAN
+1102 
-1107 GGDVTPDSITTD
+1107 
-1119 TDGKLTSLPTLADWT
+1119 
-1134 QQIGD
+1134 
-1139 TQSTHTFVGWYTK
+1139 VGWYTK

-1389 PGLPEATKADNV
+1389 PDLPEATKTDNI

-1423 EASAHWYPSENF
+1423 EASAHWYPGGDF
-1435 GYYDTDTKTLHATA
+1435 WYYDTDAKTLHVTA
-1449 EVPYSDA
+1449 ELTDGVN
-1456 ANAPWIDYR
+1456 NAPWKDYR

-1474 GSVATIDGQMFRNYP
+1474 GSVATIGGQMFQGYP

-1502 ITSWA
+1502 INLWA
-1507 FADCSALTTVELPH
+1507 FADCSALTNVELPH

-1533 PSLAEVK
+1533 PSLAEVQ

-1548 LALVPNIGDDNFSL
+1548 LALVPNIGDDNVSL
-1562 LSATIHCSD
+1562 LSAIIHCSD

-1576 TQYTITFNAQGGMFV
+1576 TQYTINFNAQGGMFV
-1591 LDGVEASVFSA
+1591 LDDVEVSVFSA
-1602 IAISGRPLDSLPTAR
+1602 ISISGRPLGSLPTAR

-1729 IGTDAFALCNNLDNV
+1729 IGNSAFNGCSGLERFGIPDGVKSIGDSAFYNCTTLKFVTIPDSVNSIAGSAFYGCVLLESVEIPDGVTSINNATFYGCSALKSATIPASVTSIGTDAFALCNNLDNV

-1765 AQCAVHYESA
+1765 AQCTVHYESA

-1846 PAAPKGS
+1846 PTVAGGT
-1853 SFADVPSGKWY
+1853 SFADVPAGKWY

-1870 ADSKG
+1870 ANSKG
-1875 IVKGYN
+1875 IVLGYN

-1910 AYGKENPKSP
+1910 VYGKENPKTP
-1920 ATRGEIAATLMAY
+1920 ATRSEIAVTLMAY

-1947 MDVMCSPGSIVP
+1947 MDVMCAPGSIVP

-1970 YNKQLWR
+1970 YNKQLWQVR
-1977 VQNRTSASYAG
+1977 NRTSASYAG
-1988 GPTTLDLYGQ
+1988 GPTVLDLYGQ

-2004 DGGLQESYFKE
+2004 DGGLQDSYFKE

-2036 RLIRSEAIRTLNTAS
+2036 RLVRSEAIGTLNTAS
-2051 AEKLTVT
+2051 AEKLAVT
-2058 DLGVVFDGPT
+2058 DLGVVFNGPT
-2068 GLAADGGGNLY
+2068 GLAADDEGNLY

-2090 VSVAGGLST
+2090 VSGSGGLST
-2099 VVQGLSDPM
+2099 VIQGLSDPM
-2108 GLCWQDG
+2108 GLCWRDG

-2130 KDGKVTVL
+2130 KDGKATVL

-2154 AFSAPQGIAVG
+2154 AFSAPQGVAVG
-2165 TDGSV
+2165 PDGSV

-2192 VRDPAQLSGEMI
+2192 VRNPAQLSGEMI
-2204 SPAGLLLQENS
+2204 SPVSLLLQENS

>member
-1 MERNATNRR
+1 MEKAVTNRR

-17 FVLCLSYG
+17 FVLCLSYV
-25 PAARAESTTAAVMR
+25 PTAKAESAAAAVMR
-39 LMKTEGTVSIA
+39 LMKTEGTVSIS

-63 QLRSGYQLTTKES
+63 QLRSGYQLATKES

-123 DDDEVFNI
+123 DDDEVFNV
-131 RTSTMSVGIRGTS
+131 RTSTMAVGIRGTS

-158 VLEGTVAVCV
+158 VLEGTVTVCV
-168 TDPVTGEIKT
+168 TDPVTGETKT

-198 SKCSIIRGAYGES
+198 SKCDIIRGTYGER

-224 ASLCEK
+224 VPLCEK
-230 IKEETGIDIIGMPG
+230 IKEESGIDIIGMPG
-244 KPADRLKQDQ
+244 KPADRLKEDQ

-266 SLARQEEAIS
+266 GLERQDEDIS
-276 IDKVWPAPAPDAP
+276 KDKVWPAPIPDAP
-289 GTPATPPAAS
+289 GKPATPPTAS
-299 NPDSGGSNSGGSSGN
+299 NPDSGGSSSGDSSGG
-314 GSGGSSGGGS
+314 GGGGGGS
-324 EQPTP
+324 EQPAP
-329 SRTVTLTMPVEDDT
+329 SSTVTLTMPVEDDT
-343 VSACL
+343 ISAYL
-348 TQSGITAVVLQP
+348 AQSGVTQVILQP
-360 GAARSS
+360 GTARSS

-391 GMTILSGQQVAV
+391 GLTILSGQQVAV
-403 GTGGRLTVGGV
+403 GAGGRLTVGGV

-421 APVQNAVIQAKRFDL
+421 APVQNAVIRAKRFDL
-436 TSDIPD
+436 TSELPD
-442 WIVSG
+442 WIVSE
-447 TADSSGYYTLDYSPW
+447 TADSSGYYTLEYSPW

-495 GTRTGYVFDGWYTA
+495 GTRTGYIFDGWYTA
-509 AEGGSAVDANHVYT
+509 AEGGS
-523 GDTTLYAHWSQIP
+523 
-536 PEIFTV
+536 
-542 AFNANGGSV
+542 
-551 SPTSG
+551 
-556 VTGEDGKLS
+556 
-565 SLPTPVREGY
+565 
-575 GFNGWFTAAEGG
+575 
-587 TAVDLNRVYT
+587 AVDLNRVYT

-611 ETFTVAFDANG
+611 ETFTV
-622 GSVSPGSGVTGADG
+622 V
-636 KLSSLPTP
+636 
-644 VREGYDFNGW
+644 
-654 FTAAEGGTAVD
+654 
-665 LNRVYTG
+665 
-672 DTTLY
+672 
-677 AHWTETPP
+677 
-685 ETFTVT
+685 

-711 LSSLPTPTRSGYTF
+711 LSSLPTPTRSGY
-725 DGWFTAA
+725 
-732 TGGTRVDVNDVYS
+732 
-745 SDTTIYAHWSQIPP
+745 
-759 KTFTVT
+759 
-765 FDANGGSVSPGSMA
+765 
-779 TNTGGTLS
+779 
-787 AQLPTPVRDGF
+787 

-952 MYTEDGFNMSHFDI
+952 MYTEDDYNMSHFDI

-1032 LTSVTLPGSLTS
+1032 LTSVTLPDSVTG

-1389 PGLPEATKADNV
+1389 PDLPEATKADNV

-1423 EASAHWYPSENF
+1423 EASAHWYPGGEF
-1435 GYYDTDTKTLHATA
+1435 WYYDTDAKTLHVTA
-1449 EVPYSDA
+1449 ELTGGVN
-1456 ANAPWIDYR
+1456 NAPWKDYR

-1502 ITSWA
+1502 INLWA
-1507 FADCSALTTVELPH
+1507 FADCSALTALELPR

-1533 PSLAEVK
+1533 TNLAEVK

-1548 LALVPNIGDDNFSL
+1548 LALVPFIGDDNGSL
-1562 LSATIHCSD
+1562 LSATIHCSN
-1571 GDYAA
+1571 GDYTA

-1591 LDGVEASVFSA
+1591 LDDVEVSVFSA
-1602 IAISGRPLDSLPTAR
+1602 ISISGRPLGSLPTAR

-1729 IGTDAFALCNNLDNV
+1729 IGNSAFNGCSGLERFGIPDGVKSIGDSAFYNCTTLKFVTIPDSVNSIAGSAFYGCVLLESVEIPDGVTSINNATFYGCSALKSATIPASVTSIGTDAFALCNNLDNV

-1765 AQCAVHYESA
+1765 AQCTVHYESA

-1836 VTVLHRLAGK
+1836 VTILHRLAGK
-1846 PAAPKGS
+1846 PTVAGGT
-1853 SFADVPSGKWY
+1853 SFADVPAGKWY

-1870 ADSKG
+1870 ANSKG
-1875 IVKGYN
+1875 IVLGYN

-1910 AYGKENPKSP
+1910 VYGKENPKTP
-1920 ATRGEIAATLMAY
+1920 ATRSEIAVTLMAY

-1947 MDVMCSPGSIVP
+1947 MDVMCAPGSIVP

-1970 YNKQLWR
+1970 YNKQLWQVR
-1977 VQNRTSASYAG
+1977 NRTSASYAG
-1988 GPTTLDLYGQ
+1988 GPTVLDLYGQ

-2004 DGGLQESYFKE
+2004 DGGLQDSYFKE

-2036 RLIRSEAIRTLNTAS
+2036 RLVRSEAIGTLNTAS
-2051 AEKLTVT
+2051 AEKLAVT
-2058 DLGVVFDGPT
+2058 DLGVVFNGPT
-2068 GLAADGGGNLY
+2068 GLAADDEGNLY

-2090 VSVAGGLST
+2090 VSGSGGLST
-2099 VVQGLSDPM
+2099 VIQGLSDPM
-2108 GLCWQDG
+2108 GLCWRDG

-2130 KDGKVTVL
+2130 KDGKATVL

-2154 AFSAPQGIAVG
+2154 AFSAPQGVAVG
-2165 TDGSV
+2165 PDGSV

-2192 VRDPAQLSGEMI
+2192 VRNPAQLSGEMI
-2204 SPAGLLLQENS
+2204 SPVSLLLQENG

>member
-1 MERNATNRR
+1 MEKAVTNRR

-17 FVLCLSYG
+17 FVLCLSYV
-25 PAARAESTTAAVMR
+25 PTAKAESAAAAVMR
-39 LMKTEGTVSIA
+39 LMKTEGTVSIS

-63 QLRSGYQLTTKES
+63 SLRSGYSLKTEES

-123 DDDEVFNI
+123 DDDEVFNV
-131 RTSTMSVGIRGTS
+131 RTSTMAVGIRGTS

-158 VLEGTVAVCV
+158 VLEGTVTVCV
-168 TDPVTGEIKT
+168 TDPVTGETKT

-198 SKCSIIRGAYGES
+198 SKCDIIRGTYGER

-224 ASLCEK
+224 VPLCEK
-230 IKEETGIDIIGMPG
+230 IKEESGIDIIGMPG
-244 KPADRLKQDQ
+244 KPADRLKEDQ

-266 SLARQEEAIS
+266 GLERQDEDIS
-276 IDKVWPAPAPDAP
+276 KDKVWPAPIPDAP
-289 GTPATPPAAS
+289 GKPATPPTAS
-299 NPDSGGSNSGGSSGN
+299 NPDSGGSSSGDSSGG
-314 GSGGSSGGGS
+314 GSGGGGGGGGS
-324 EQPTP
+324 EQPAP
-329 SRTVTLTMPVEDDT
+329 SSTVTLTMPVEDDT
-343 VSACL
+343 ISAYL
-348 TQSGITAVVLQP
+348 AQSGVTQVILQP
-360 GAARSS
+360 GTARSS

-391 GMTILSGQQVAV
+391 GLTILSGQQVAV
-403 GTGGRLTVGGV
+403 GAGGRLTVGGV

-421 APVQNAVIQAKRFDL
+421 APVQNAVIRAKRFDL
-436 TSDIPD
+436 TSELPD
-442 WIVSG
+442 WIVSE
-447 TADSSGYYTLDYSPW
+447 TADSSGYYTLEYSPW

-495 GTRTGYVFDGWYTA
+495 GTRTGYIFDGWYTA

-536 PEIFTV
+536 PETFTV
-542 AFNANGGSV
+542 TFNANGGSV

-597 GNTTL
+597 G
-602 YAHWSEIPP
+602 
-611 ETFTVAFDANG
+611 
-622 GSVSPGSGVTGADG
+622 
-636 KLSSLPTP
+636 
-644 VREGYDFNGW
+644 
-654 FTAAEGGTAVD
+654 
-665 LNRVYTG
+665 

-677 AHWTETPP
+677 AHWIETPP

-711 LSSLPTPTRSGYTF
+711 LSSLPTPTRSGY
-725 DGWFTAA
+725 
-732 TGGTRVDVNDVYS
+732 
-745 SDTTIYAHWSQIPP
+745 
-759 KTFTVT
+759 
-765 FDANGGSVSPGSMA
+765 
-779 TNTGGTLS
+779 
-787 AQLPTPVRDGF
+787 

-952 MYTEDGFNMSHFDI
+952 MYTEDDYNMSHFDI

-1032 LTSVTLPGSLTS
+1032 LTSVTLPDSVTG

-1332 VPNIGASNDPLH
+1332 VPNIGASNDPLR

-1389 PGLPEATKADNV
+1389 PDLPEATKADNV

-1423 EASAHWYPSENF
+1423 EASAHWYPGGEF
-1435 GYYDTDTKTLHATA
+1435 WYYDTDAKTLHVTA
-1449 EVPYSDA
+1449 ELTGGVN
-1456 ANAPWIDYR
+1456 NAPWKDYR

-1502 ITSWA
+1502 ITSWV
-1507 FADCSALTTVELPH
+1507 FADCSALTALELPR

-1533 PSLAEVK
+1533 TNLAEVK

-1548 LALVPNIGDDNFSL
+1548 LALVPFIGDDNGSL
-1562 LSATIHCSD
+1562 LSATIHCSN
-1571 GDYAA
+1571 GDYTA

-1665 GTLTISGEGP
+1665 GTLTISGKGP

-1836 VTVLHRLAGK
+1836 VTILHRLAGK
-1846 PAAPKGS
+1846 PTVAGGT
-1853 SFADVPSGKWY
+1853 SFADVPAGKWY

-1870 ADSKG
+1870 ANSKG
-1875 IVKGYN
+1875 IVLGYN

-1910 AYGKENPKSP
+1910 VYGKENPKTP
-1920 ATRGEIAATLMAY
+1920 ATRSEIAVTLMAY

-1947 MDVMCSPGSIVP
+1947 MDVMCAPGSIVP

-1970 YNKQLWR
+1970 YNKQLWQVR
-1977 VQNRTSASYAG
+1977 NRTSASYAG
-1988 GPTTLDLYGQ
+1988 GPTVLDLYGQ

-2004 DGGLQESYFKE
+2004 DGGLQDSYFKE

-2036 RLIRSEAIRTLNTAS
+2036 RLVRSEAIGTLNTAS
-2051 AEKLTVT
+2051 AEKLAVT
-2058 DLGVVFDGPT
+2058 DLGVVFNGPT
-2068 GLAADGGGNLY
+2068 GLAADDEGNLY

-2090 VSVAGGLST
+2090 VSGSGGLST
-2099 VVQGLSDPM
+2099 VIQGLSDPM
-2108 GLCWQDG
+2108 GLCWRDG

-2130 KDGKVTVL
+2130 KDGKATVL

-2154 AFSAPQGIAVG
+2154 AFSAPQGVAVG
-2165 TDGSV
+2165 PDGSV

-2192 VRDPAQLSGEMI
+2192 VRNPAQLSGEMI
-2204 SPAGLLLQENS
+2204 SPVSLLLQENS

>member
-1 MERNATNRR
+1 MEKAVTNRR

-17 FVLCLSYG
+17 FVLCLSYV
-25 PAARAESTTAAVMR
+25 PTAKAESAAAAVMR
-39 LMKTEGTVSIA
+39 LMKTEGTVSIS

-63 QLRSGYQLTTKES
+63 SLRSGYSLKTEES

-123 DDDEVFNI
+123 DDDEVFNV
-131 RTSTMSVGIRGTS
+131 RTSTMAVGIRGTS

-158 VLEGTVAVCV
+158 VLEGTVTVCV
-168 TDPVTGEIKT
+168 TDPVTGETKT

-198 SKCSIIRGAYGES
+198 SKCDIIRGTYGER

-224 ASLCEK
+224 VPLCEK
-230 IKEETGIDIIGMPG
+230 IKEESGIDIIGMPG
-244 KPADRLKQDQ
+244 KPADRLKEDQ

-266 SLARQEEAIS
+266 GLERQDEDIS
-276 IDKVWPAPAPDAP
+276 KDKVWPAPIPDAP
-289 GTPATPPAAS
+289 GKPATPPTAS
-299 NPDSGGSNSGGSSGN
+299 NPDSGGSSSGDSSGG
-314 GSGGSSGGGS
+314 GSGGGGGGGGS
-324 EQPTP
+324 EQPAP
-329 SRTVTLTMPVEDDT
+329 SSTVTLTMPVEDDT
-343 VSACL
+343 ISAYL
-348 TQSGITAVVLQP
+348 AQSGVTQVILQP
-360 GAARSS
+360 GTARSS

-391 GMTILSGQQVAV
+391 GLTILSGQQVAV
-403 GTGGRLTVGGV
+403 GAGGRLTVGGV

-421 APVQNAVIQAKRFDL
+421 APVQNAVIRAKRFDL
-436 TSDIPD
+436 TSELPD
-442 WIVSG
+442 WIVSE
-447 TADSSGYYTLDYSPW
+447 TADSSGYYTLEYSPW

-495 GTRTGYVFDGWYTA
+495 GTRTGYIFDGWYTA

-536 PEIFTV
+536 PETFTV
-542 AFNANGGSV
+542 TFNANGGSV

-765 FDANGGSVSPGSMA
+765 FDANGGSVSPGS
-779 TNTGGTLS
+779 
-787 AQLPTPVRDGF
+787 
-798 TFDGWFTAA
+798 
-807 TGGTRVDVN
+807 
-816 DVYSSDTTIY
+816 
-826 AHWSQIPPKT
+826 
-836 FTVTFDA
+836 
-843 NGGSVSPGSG
+843 G

-952 MYTEDGFNMSHFDI
+952 MYTEDDYNMSHFDI

-1032 LTSVTLPGSLTS
+1032 LTSVTLPDSVTG

-1389 PGLPEATKADNV
+1389 PDLPEATKTDNI

-1423 EASAHWYPSENF
+1423 EASAHWYPGGEF
-1435 GYYDTDTKTLHATA
+1435 WYYDTDAKTLHVTA
-1449 EVPYSDA
+1449 ELTGGVN
-1456 ANAPWIDYR
+1456 NAPWKDYR

-1502 ITSWA
+1502 ITSWV

-1562 LSATIHCSD
+1562 LSATIHCSN
-1571 GDYAA
+1571 GDYTA

-1699 IADGVTSIGNTAF
+1699 IADGVTSIGNTVF